1 MRLQFL
7 ATTAIATAIAV
18 FGVAGVPSA
27 TAQSVQP
34 PIEQSATAISD
45 AELKSFAV
53 AVVEIQRVNDT
64 YLPKLQTATTV
75 EERQQ
80 VQEIASTEMKR
91 AVENEGI
98 TVTRFQEILAQARTN
113 PEVAE
118 RVRRHIVQPQSQDR

>member
-1 MRLQFL
+1 MRLQIL
-7 ATTAIATAIAV
+7 ATTAIV
-18 FGVAGVPSA
+18 VLGFAGAPLAMAHSAQPPVVPSA
-27 TAQSVQP
+27 P
-34 PIEQSATAISD
+34 AICD
-45 AELKSFAV
+45 AELKSFAG

-91 AVENEGI
+91 ALENEGI
-98 TVTRFQEILAQARTN
+98 TVNRFQEILAQARAN

-118 RVRRHIVQPQSQDR
+118 RVRRHILQPQ

>member
-7 ATTAIATAIAV
+7 ATTAIAV
-18 FGVAGVPSA
+18 LGFAGPPLA
-27 TAQSVQP
+27 MAQSVQP
-34 PIEQSATAISD
+34 PIEQSAPAISD
-45 AELKSFAV
+45 AELKSFAG

-80 VQEIASTEMKR
+80 VQEIASAEMKR

-98 TVTRFQEILAQARTN
+98 TVNRFQEILAQARAN
-113 PEVAE
+113 PEFAE
-118 RVRRHIVQPQSQDR
+118 RVRRHILQPQ